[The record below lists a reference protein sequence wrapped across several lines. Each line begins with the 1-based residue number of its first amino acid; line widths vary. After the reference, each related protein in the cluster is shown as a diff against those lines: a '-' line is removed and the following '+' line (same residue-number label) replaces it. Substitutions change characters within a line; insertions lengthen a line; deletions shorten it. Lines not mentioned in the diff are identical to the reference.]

1 MNDLTSLK
9 QHHFTQTKLEV
20 PKIQRREIAFQ
31 NEGAPG
37 PSDRARYFESVE
49 ELTKHIQANPRI
61 EAVYASMAYYLDP
74 QVYSPSKRGHLGYD
88 LVFDVDMEHTHE
100 NRVEWMHEV
109 CYRTSA
115 LVHILVEEL
124 GLNKDDMVLDFS
136 GGKGFHIT
144 IEDEAY
150 INLSKEA
157 RTDLCNYI
165 KGEKVVRKAIT
176 IGKGGWNNRYRN
188 YINRIAKLM
197 TDDKKVNEARLL
209 SLGLP
214 KVTAKKISGLMN
226 NAANR
231 NKVSQGHLG
240 LFDEKIKKSLV
251 DNFYNEQK
259 EIFSCVD
266 KKVTPDKHRIL
277 RVPGSIH
284 PKTGLV
290 AARLEP
296 SDIDDPDVIFQKI
309 KIAGGLD
316 EVEIT
321 LEEDTLEDFT
331 NKKLWTA
338 GTHTVPRWLA
348 LHLLRQ

>member
-1 MNDLTSLK
+1 MND
-9 QHHFTQTKLEV
+9 
-20 PKIQRREIAFQ
+20 
-31 NEGAPG
+31 
-37 PSDRARYFESVE
+37 
-49 ELTKHIQANPRI
+49 
-61 EAVYASMAYYLDP
+61 
-74 QVYSPSKRGHLGYD
+74 
-88 LVFDVDMEHTHE
+88 
-100 NRVEWMHEV
+100 
-109 CYRTSA
+109 
-115 LVHILVEEL
+115 
-124 GLNKDDMVLDFS
+124 
-136 GGKGFHIT
+136 
-144 IEDEAY
+144 
-150 INLSKEA
+150 
-157 RTDLCNYI
+157 
-165 KGEKVVRKAIT
+165 
-176 IGKGGWNNRYRN
+176 
-188 YINRIAKLM
+188 
-197 TDDKKVNEARLL
+197 
-209 SLGLP
+209 
-214 KVTAKKISGLMN
+214 
-226 NAANR
+226 AANR

-296 SDIDDPDVIFQKI
+296 SDIDNPDVIFEKI

-321 LEEDTLEDFT
+321 LEEDTIEDFT

-338 GTHTVPRWLA
+338 GTHKVPRWLA